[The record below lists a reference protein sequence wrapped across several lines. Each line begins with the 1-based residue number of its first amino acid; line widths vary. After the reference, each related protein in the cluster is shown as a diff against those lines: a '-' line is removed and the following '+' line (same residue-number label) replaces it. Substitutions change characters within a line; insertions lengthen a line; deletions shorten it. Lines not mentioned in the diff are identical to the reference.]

1 MKAWVPPPERHK
13 PALVAHIS
21 NFCTQKGE
29 AGDSPKFKAILL
41 YRQFRASLGYVF
53 NLKTT
58 ATKTLRQILA
68 AYTSRQ
74 KNKRKWK
81 QRTTRTAESVLK
93 VIDSKWGRAITRQH
107 RGQQLPCSGAQSTVQ
122 LFPPLPFSWV
132 SQGTQQVCA
141 PGCYALGRGR
151 TGLEYSR
158 PGSTVKLALQTP
170 RSHPHPTSA
179 VLPWLF
185 HRDNQVI
192 GQWLSSQAVSISS
205 ITESQQGK
213 GSGLPWSG
221 L

>member
-13 PALVAHIS
+13 PALVVHIS

-107 RGQQLPCSGAQSTVQ
+107 RGQQPPRSGCPEHSSVIPAAAFLLGVPGHQAGLCSWLLCSGE
-122 LFPPLPFSWV
+122 
-132 SQGTQQVCA
+132 GTD
-141 PGCYALGRGR
+141 
-151 TGLEYSR
+151 
-158 PGSTVKLALQTP
+158 GS
-170 RSHPHPTSA
+170 
-179 VLPWLF
+179 
-185 HRDNQVI
+185 
-192 GQWLSSQAVSISS
+192 
-205 ITESQQGK
+205 
-213 GSGLPWSG
+213 
-221 L
+221 